1 MTLIENDTAEAQF
14 TCCRDTGLYPVQ
26 QIDEAATAV
35 SSEEERPA
43 DSKVLNFTA
52 DFLLEHSLISG
63 NMPAVAIGICQDD
76 AQIRVAR
83 NGRWS

>member
-1 MTLIENDTAEAQF
+1 
-14 TCCRDTGLYPVQ
+14 
-26 QIDEAATAV
+26 
-35 SSEEERPA
+35 
-43 DSKVLNFTA
+43 
-52 DFLLEHSLISG
+52 LLEHSLISG